1 MTYTNILEK
10 LWSDKDGNIGMM
22 AAIGLPAVL
31 AASAL
36 AIETNILFE
45 DQSSLQSALDAA
57 TLAAASTGPQ
67 SRDAIASEVFDLAVG
82 DTNIDFGNNSVTL
95 SRDGDFL
102 VGTVEGT
109 IDTVFGG
116 VLMPST
122 ISVHAVT
129 RVGFYREVGSTPEGD
144 TVEAVGTRACII
156 ALRDR
161 NEGLIL
167 NSGARIT
174 APECEV
180 HVHSTNNAVNYN
192 NGAGADIKKLC
203 IQGSSFGANNGRGA
217 NALDPS
223 QIELNCTVAQ
233 DPYVGA
239 YPEVDTSSCDFTAFD
254 PRSLGS
260 RKNRDK
266 MQPGVYCGQG
276 RDVKFDS
283 GTYEMEP
290 GLYVIKDSK
299 WQIGNGDDLIGEGVT
314 IYFDNSSIIEFSN
327 SGNLDISAPTTG
339 EYANFVMVEKP
350 GLRNSNRLLLNG
362 GNHINLDGI
371 VHIPSRD
378 VTLNSGSRSTST
390 ALIANQIIVN
400 SGARL
405 TIEPKNYFPAV
416 PGEIYEQVPVSGAEG
431 EGVGTEAGNGVGTE
445 AGDGTDRRRVASSDG
460 TPYIAQ

>member
-144 TVEAVGTRACII
+144 TVEAVGTRACI
-156 ALRDR
+156 LS
-161 NEGLIL
+161 LIHI
-167 NSGARIT
+167 SEPTR
-174 APECEV
+174 
-180 HVHSTNNAVNYN
+180 
-192 NGAGADIKKLC
+192 
-203 IQGSSFGANNGRGA
+203 
-217 NALDPS
+217 
-223 QIELNCTVAQ
+223 
-233 DPYVGA
+233 PY
-239 YPEVDTSSCDFTAFD
+239 
-254 PRSLGS
+254 
-260 RKNRDK
+260 
-266 MQPGVYCGQG
+266 
-276 RDVKFDS
+276 
-283 GTYEMEP
+283 
-290 GLYVIKDSK
+290 
-299 WQIGNGDDLIGEGVT
+299 
-314 IYFDNSSIIEFSN
+314 
-327 SGNLDISAPTTG
+327 
-339 EYANFVMVEKP
+339 
-350 GLRNSNRLLLNG
+350 
-362 GNHINLDGI
+362 
-371 VHIPSRD
+371 
-378 VTLNSGSRSTST
+378 
-390 ALIANQIIVN
+390 
-400 SGARL
+400 
-405 TIEPKNYFPAV
+405 
-416 PGEIYEQVPVSGAEG
+416 
-431 EGVGTEAGNGVGTE
+431 
-445 AGDGTDRRRVASSDG
+445 
-460 TPYIAQ
+460 